1 MGLDEEETK
10 PPSQWQAFCQ
20 SVLSPTVTA
29 AVVKV
34 TESVADT

>member
-1 MGLDEEETK
+1 VGLDEEETK